1 MSILKKSISLLIAL
15 LMIISLF
22 VILPIQT
29 SAVSSG
35 KTGDVD
41 WRYNGLKGLLTI
53 SGNGSMQ
60 NYNSVDL
67 TPWYEFIDDIKAVD
81 VQSGVENLGDDAFA
95 ACRNLTTA
103 TIADTVKTIGDHT
116 FSNCI
121 SLENISEL
129 SNVTSIGN
137 QAFYNCEKLRTI
149 SIPKCISFTG
159 IYTFAECLRLE
170 KIELA
175 EGINSIIERMFYKCS
190 TLNSI
195 VIPDGVTSISG
206 YAFCECSSL
215 SSVTIPKSVT
225 SIGDLAFD
233 GCEKLKN
240 VYYEGTEEDWDMI
253 EFGKRNTPLADATM
267 HFNAAY
273 TVAPTQP
280 EEQTQPTQAVEP
292 TQPAEQTQPTQATQP
307 QTQVTQPTD
316 APVTQPQ
323 TQAAVT
329 SLKINADKTSIHIGE
344 QAFISVTVENGVG
357 STSFSST
364 FNNVATVSSSGVVTG
379 IGVGQTSIIVENNGK
394 TAIVTINVTE
404 KPDEPTQPQTQPIHP
419 TEAVQNQK
427 KDISGWQVLGLE
439 NKTYNG
445 KEHTQTIFAT
455 DGHEIATVKIAYVNN
470 KNAGTANIIITG
482 TDDYTGTIIK
492 TFKINKAANPMTVK
506 AASKNVKY
514 KTVRKKSVKVSSL
527 TVKKAQG
534 KVVYKKLSGS
544 SKLTIN
550 SKGKVTVK
558 KGTKKSTY
566 TVKVKV
572 TAKGNANYKS
582 VSKTVTVKVKIK

>member
-1 MSILKKSISLLIAL
+1 MNGLRKSISIVLTL
-15 LMIISLF
+15 LMIICLF
-22 VILPIQT
+22 AVLPIQT

-35 KTGDVD
+35 TAGDVN
-41 WRYNGLKGLLTI
+41 WRYNGLKGTLTI
-53 SGNGSMQ
+53 SGEGDMEDYSTSAQ
-60 NYNSVDL
+60 
-67 TPWYEFIDDIKAVD
+67 TPWEEYINDIKAVD
-81 VQSGVENLGDDAFA
+81 IQSGVEHLGDHAFIN
-95 ACRNLTTA
+95 CKNLKTA
-103 TIADTVKTIGDHT
+103 TIADTVKTIGEYT
-116 FSNCI
+116 FYNCR
-121 SLENISEL
+121 SLESVSEL
-129 SNVTSIGN
+129 SNVTSLGSY
-137 QAFYNCEKLRTI
+137 AFYGCVSLSSV
-149 SIPKCISFTG
+149 SIPKCIDLGSAFNG
-159 IYTFAECLRLE
+159 CEKLS

-175 EGINSIIERMFYKCS
+175 EGVKSIGNTAFYKCS
-190 TLNSI
+190 SLYSI
-195 VIPDGVTSISG
+195 K
-206 YAFCECSSL
+206 
-215 SSVTIPKSVT
+215 IPKSVT
-225 SIGDLAFD
+225 SIGYQAFYE
-233 GCEKLKN
+233 CTSLKN
-240 VYYEGTEEDWDMI
+240 VYYEGTEEEWDMI
-253 EFGKRNTPLADATM
+253 EFGKYNTPLANATM

-273 TVAPTQP
+273 IVAPTQP

-292 TQPAEQTQPTQATQP
+292 TQPAEQTQPTQVAEPTQATQP